1 MGVKGKKRGGGV
13 GLKQGGGG
21 GNRRGN
27 CTRLIDRCEGKRR
40 EGVKTR
46 GRSKIKKEIL
56 MGELA
61 NYPATVIL

>member
-1 MGVKGKKRGGGV
+1 VGGQGQKRGGGV

-27 CTRLIDRCEGKRR
+27 CTRALLIDRCEGKRR

-46 GRSKIKKEIL
+46 GRSKIKKR
-56 MGELA
+56 
-61 NYPATVIL
+61 NVNV